1 MNNVVLIGNLVR
13 DPELRY
19 STSGLAIG
27 KFTLA
32 LNRPKKDGQDQQ
44 ADFINI
50 VTFGKL
56 AENCGNYLAKGRKVG
71 IEGRLQSGSYTNKDG
86 IKVYTVD
93 ILANNV
99 EFLEWGDKTN
109 NSQSPSTD
117 YSGIEGF
124 HPTDNDDIPF

>member
-13 DPELRY
+13 DPEMRY
-19 STSGLAIG
+19 TQAGLAISN
-27 KFTLA
+27 FTLA
-32 LNRPKKDGQDQQ
+32 LNRPKKEGQDQQ

-56 AENCGNYLAKGRKVG
+56 AENCGNYLAKGKKAAVQ
-71 IEGRLQSGSYTNKDG
+71 GRIQSGSYTKDDG

-93 ILANNV
+93 VVANNV
-99 EFLEWGDKTN
+99 EFLSPMQN
-109 NSQSPSTD
+109 NSQGSSMD